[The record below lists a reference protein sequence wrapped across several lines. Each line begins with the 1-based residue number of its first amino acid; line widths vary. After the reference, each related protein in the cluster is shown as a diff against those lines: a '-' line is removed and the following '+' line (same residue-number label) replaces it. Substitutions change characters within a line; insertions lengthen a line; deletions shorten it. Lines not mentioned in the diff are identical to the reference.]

1 MWMHLF
7 GSGGMWI
14 AVGLS
19 LTVIAIAA
27 WSITRLFPT
36 GPDDLT
42 PAHHEPEA
50 TTERAQSGDHP
61 S

>member
-14 AVGLS
+14 AMGLS

-27 WSITRLFPT
+27 WSIARLFPT
-36 GPDDLT
+36 EPDDPT
-42 PAHHEPEA
+42 PAHHEPRS
-50 TTERAQSGDHP
+50 TTEPAQSGDHP